1 VMAARR
7 AAQDLLDVGAY
18 QRGTNPLVDAAVDHQ
33 GAIDA
38 FLQQGMDDR
47 AASADSWNA
56 LASLTSRF
64 GAI

>member
-1 VMAARR
+1 MHQPVH
-7 AAQDLLDVGAY
+7 V
-18 QRGTNPLVDAAVDHQ
+18 AAVDHQ

-64 GAI
+64 GGI